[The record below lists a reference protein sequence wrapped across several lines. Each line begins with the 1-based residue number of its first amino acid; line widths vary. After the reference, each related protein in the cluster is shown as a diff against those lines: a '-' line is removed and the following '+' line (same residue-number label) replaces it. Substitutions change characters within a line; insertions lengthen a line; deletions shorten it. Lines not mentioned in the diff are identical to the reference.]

1 MQRLQ
6 QNQIAKELGISK
18 SYLSMILSGKRQ
30 APPQLIEKLQAIP
43 GVHNLVNFSIVRS
56 ASQARSR
63 GFESHHPL
71 HVYQSIFP
79 QNYLYTSC
87 QR

>member
-1 MQRLQ
+1 MKKIKQSQ
-6 QNQIAKELGISK
+6 VAKDLGISK

-30 APPQLIEKLQAIP
+30 ATPELLEKLQAIP
-43 GVHNLVNFSIVRS
+43 GVHKLRVNSQSVQL

-71 HVYQSIFP
+71 Q
-79 QNYLYTSC
+79 
-87 QR
+87 